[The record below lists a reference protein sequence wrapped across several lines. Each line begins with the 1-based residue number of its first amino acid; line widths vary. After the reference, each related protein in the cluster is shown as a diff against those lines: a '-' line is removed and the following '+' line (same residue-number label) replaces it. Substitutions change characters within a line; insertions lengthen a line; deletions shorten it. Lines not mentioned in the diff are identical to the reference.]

1 MLFNYTTGNRWFAM
15 CQSTRQRPKN
25 TRQRICR
32 VLHTVNSARQS
43 SAGIQGVCRVPFFG
57 HTAKPLP
64 CVLSGPRQN
73 KVTPSTQHATWAVCR
88 VPHGQAHGKQC
99 HLCRVPRGQAHGKEW
114 QLCRV
119 PCHGTRQ
126 KMVAH
131 GKINFQIHFFCL
143 ITNISDSNQIN
154 ITGNSYILHQMSRSF
169 HISQFASHS
178 IHRSPNAN
186 IANIA
191 MHTSPNV
198 VDTSPYKHW

>member
-1 MLFNYTTGNRWFAM
+1 MFAV
-15 CQSTRQRPKN
+15 CPFSGTRQSH
-25 TRQRICR
+25 CR
-32 VLHTVNSARQS
+32 VFYR
-43 SAGIQGVCRVPFFG
+43 
-57 HTAKPLP
+57 
-64 CVLSGPRQN
+64 
-73 KVTPSTQHATWAVCR
+73 
-88 VPHGQAHGKQC
+88 AHGKIK
-99 HLCRVPRGQAHGKEW
+99 LPRRLSMPRGLFAVCHMVRHTTNNATFA
-114 QLCRV
+114 LCHV
-119 PCHGTRQ
+119 DGHTEKNDSFAVCLAMT
-126 KMVAH
+126 H

>member
-1 MLFNYTTGNRWFAM
+1 VAIPLNSLF
-15 CQSTRQRPKN
+15 
-25 TRQRICR
+25 
-32 VLHTVNSARQS
+32 
-43 SAGIQGVCRVPFFG
+43 
-57 HTAKPLP
+57 
-64 CVLSGPRQN
+64 
-73 KVTPSTQHATWAVCR
+73 AVCR
-88 VPHGQAHGKQC
+88 NGVAHGKHRRFAVCPVPGTRQTKP
-99 HLCRVPRGQAHGKEW
+99 LCRVPRGQAHGKEW

-126 KMVAH
+126 KMEAH
-131 GKINFQIHFFCL
+131 SKINFQIHFFCL